1 MNKITDNFCGYL
13 NVGDDTF
20 AYNVSNNLVTLLPA
34 QVEIVKRYE
43 AIDRIKAR
51 DITSSEYL
59 FGVADNN
66 CKIAMLCNGKFSV
79 DSLGFNPSIMF
90 RTPIIIKATSNSAYS
105 YNKFTED
112 WDKFHSITFCGG
124 NINAI
129 CNPIMA
135 VKRPTVEEYK
145 KMNSDGAREI
155 KIRPWDDYSRTVDL
169 EIDGEKVILTISVIQ
184 AGDAN
189 NSEKMEAYSL
199 GELNSFIRFS
209 FENAKGFNE
218 ISKYYKLVKS
228 LIAILTMRNNIFFEV
243 YLSQRNLEN
252 QYFKTGVCKVF
263 NHYENY
269 STRKSHN
276 VLHIYN
282 ILDCIPVLI
291 DRIRNNE
298 VESLLALLPEDNRK
312 INKISIT
319 NVQDLCTALEV
330 AYDWTKKSKEKDD
343 LITELKKNIKR
354 MIAEF
359 TETHEEIDIYKETT
373 ISSAF
378 QYLDYTLKQ
387 KILTMYNENCDV
399 VDAIISKWSL
409 PQVDEDSVGSFVK
422 LRNSKTHSGIIEWD
436 NSANLYT
443 ALLALVYAC
452 LFRVIGLSNKDIK
465 SALLQLF

>member
-1 MNKITDNFCGYL
+1 MKKIADNFCGYL

-20 AYNVSNNLVTLLPA
+20 AYNVSNDLVTLLPA
-34 QVEIVKRYE
+34 QVELVKRYE
-43 AIDRIKAR
+43 VLDRIKDR
-51 DITSSEYL
+51 DITSSEYI
-59 FGVADNN
+59 FGLADNN
-66 CKIAMLCNGKFSV
+66 YRIAMLRNSKFNG
-79 DSLGFNPSIMF
+79 DSFGFNSSIKF
-90 RTPIIIKATSNSAYS
+90 RTPIIIKALGNSDYF
-105 YNKFTED
+105 YNLLTQD
-112 WDKFHSITFCGG
+112 WDKFHSITFWGG
-124 NINAI
+124 NINGI
-129 CNPIMA
+129 CNPLMA
-135 VKRPTVEEYK
+135 VKRPTVEEIK
-145 KMNSDGAREI
+145 KMNSGGAREI
-155 KIRPWDDYSRTVDL
+155 KIRPWDDYSRTVDF

-189 NSEKMEAYSL
+189 NLEKMEAYSL

-209 FENAKGFNE
+209 FENAKGFDE
-218 ISKYYKLVKS
+218 ISKYYMLVKS
-228 LIAILTMRNNIFFEV
+228 SIAILTMRNNIFFEV

-282 ILDCIPVLI
+282 ILDCVPALI
-291 DRIRNNE
+291 DKIRNNE

-330 AYDWTKKSKEKDD
+330 AYDWTKRSKEKDA

-354 MIAEF
+354 TIAEF
-359 TETHEEIDIYKETT
+359 TETHEEIDVYKETT

-409 PQVDEDSVGSFVK
+409 PQVDVDSVGSFVK

-443 ALLALVYAC
+443 ALLAIVYAC
-452 LFRVIGLSNKDIK
+452 LLRDIGLSNEAIK
-465 SALLQLF
+465 SALLQIF